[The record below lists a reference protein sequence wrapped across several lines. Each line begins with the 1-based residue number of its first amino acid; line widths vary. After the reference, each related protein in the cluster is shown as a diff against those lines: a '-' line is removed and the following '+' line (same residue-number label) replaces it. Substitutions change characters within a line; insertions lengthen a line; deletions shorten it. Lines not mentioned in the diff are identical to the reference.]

1 MFTEHDKNNKYTI
14 TGMKDAVKGP
24 LLEFIECSLNVHW
37 KFPKECPVFGDQMH
51 HKWSVHR
58 KP

>member
-24 LLEFIECSLNVHW
+24 LLEFIECSLNVH
-37 KFPKECPVFGDQMH
+37 KECPVFGDQMH